1 MVPDMTRATNDK
13 TQVDAE
19 ASSHNSGLLSIIEKI
34 TFPISYPMTNWMP
47 TKKLPE
53 FVLLVVLVEFFYITD
68 FLLEVVH
75 VFALR
80 TGVTYLSI
88 GFTIMAWGANAVD
101 LICMSLAFVHGEEQ
115 LGFSAVFC
123 A

>member
-1 MVPDMTRATNDK
+1 MHDSAC
-13 TQVDAE
+13 
-19 ASSHNSGLLSIIEKI
+19 LLFIEKL
-34 TFPISYPMTNWMP
+34 TFPVSYPMTNWVP

-53 FVLLVVLVEFFYITD
+53 LVLLIVLVEFFYITE

-101 LICMSLAFVHGEEQ
+101 LICMGLAFMHGEE
-115 LGFSAVFC
+115 
-123 A
+123 